1 MAPSAALQQR
11 GGPPVRM
18 LAKKKGG
25 GGKKGGKQKKDSG
38 FAWASNFE
46 LKPFESSELRALA
59 ETVVNAYQ
67 TRTGKPL
74 DASLVGA
81 NDLPKKLWSLPVAV
95 LVATAGVAATEADA
109 EAAIEGEEAS
119 EQAGAVSVCKYV
131 NLAALEAYGLTG
143 DDYSKLIGQP
153 TELPPASGEKYQSG
167 YAKKLKG
174 GAEAFTFEGSR
185 WVLEKAAVVDGK
197 LAMES
202 LGVAYAFEEWQIAD
216 GTICSPGGARRA
228 PALLPEEVQGAVDA
242 QGLEVRRLKDEGLGN
257 KDPQVAAAVAELL
270 RLKALLP
277 PEESA

>member
-1 MAPSAALQQR
+1 
-11 GGPPVRM
+11 M

-202 LGVAYAFEEWQIAD
+202 LGVAYAFDEWQIAD
-216 GTICSPGGARRA
+216 GTICSPGGVRRA
-228 PALLPEEVQGAVDA
+228 PALLPEEVPAAVDA
-242 QGLEVRRLKDEGLGN
+242 QALEVRRLKDEGLGN

-277 PEESA
+277 QE